1 MEVKVIMAKDVKCS
15 VDSCKY
21 NCDGCCEASCIK
33 VGNCHCKK
41 AKDVAETAC
50 DTFELK

>member
-1 MEVKVIMAKDVKCS
+1 MEVKSIMAKDVRCN

-33 VGNCHCKK
+33 VENCHCHK